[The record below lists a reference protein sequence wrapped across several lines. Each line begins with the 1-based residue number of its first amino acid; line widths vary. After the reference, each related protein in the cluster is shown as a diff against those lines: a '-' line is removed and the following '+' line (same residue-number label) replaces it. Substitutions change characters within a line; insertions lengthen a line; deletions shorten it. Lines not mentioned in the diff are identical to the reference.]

1 MKRVLLGLA
10 VLALAG
16 CEVGPDYKLPDE
28 AKTNAPAAQGGFI
41 SADAKTTVSAP
52 VPDGWWRLYDDAV
65 LNRLEEEALKA
76 NDDLRIAAA
85 NLQRARALQREVEG
99 AQDPHFSAFFGAQRG
114 QLSGE
119 SYLLPVPLPAQY
131 LADAGIQASYQ
142 LDLFGR
148 LARAAEAASAD
159 TEATE
164 AGLDLARITV
174 AAEVARAYSDGC
186 AATHELSTAKQQVEL
201 QLKARSIAGQLSS
214 AGRESVIEVTRTD
227 IQVDQIRATLPVFEA
242 HRRAAWFRLAVLTG
256 HPPAEYPRDAE
267 ACTAPPRLH
276 RPIPVG
282 DGAGLLKRRP
292 DIRAAERTLAAAT
305 AKIGVATAALYP
317 EITLGASVGST
328 GLLTDIAQPAAN
340 HWGLGPLISWS
351 VPGESEHARV
361 AAADAQAHAAL
372 AHFDAVVLSALRE
385 TETSLTAYAHD
396 LDRNDILRS
405 ARDHASLAVDQEDQ
419 LYKAGRSPFLNG
431 INARAMLAAT
441 ETALAASD
449 DQIAADQ
456 VAIFL
461 ALGGGWPQK

>member
-1 MKRVLLGLA
+1 MKRALLALVLLG
-10 VLALAG
+10 LAG

-28 AKTNAPAAQGGFI
+28 AKVNAPAAQGGFI
-41 SADAKTTVSAP
+41 SADARLTVSAP

-76 NDDLRIAAA
+76 NDDLRLAAA
-85 NLQRARALQREVEG
+85 NLARARALQREVEG
-99 AQDPHFSAFFGAQRG
+99 AQDPHFGAFFGAQRG

-131 LADAGIQASYQ
+131 LADAGIQVSYQ

-148 LARAAEAASAD
+148 LERAAEAASAD

-164 AGLDLARITV
+164 AGVDLARITV
-174 AAEVARAYSDGC
+174 AAEVARAYSEGC
-186 AATHELSTAKQQVEL
+186 AAGHEWATAKQQVEL
-201 QLKARSIAGQLSS
+201 QLRARSIAGQLAS

-242 HRRAAWFRLAVLTG
+242 HQRAAWFRLAILTG
-256 HPPAEYPRDAE
+256 HPPAEYPREVE
-267 ACTAPPRLH
+267 ACAAPPRLH
-276 RPIPVG
+276 RPIPIG

-328 GLLTDIAQPAAN
+328 GLLTDIGQPAAN
-340 HWGLGPLISWS
+340 HWGIGPLISWT
-351 VPGESEHARV
+351 VPGESEHARL
-361 AAADAQAHAAL
+361 AAANAQADAAL
-372 AHFDAVVLSALRE
+372 AHFDTVVLNALRE
-385 TETSLTAYAHD
+385 TETSLTVYAHD
-396 LDRNDILRS
+396 LDRNDVLRS
-405 ARDHASLAVDQEDQ
+405 ARDHASEAVQQEDQ

-456 VAIFL
+456 INLFL
-461 ALGGGWPQK
+461 ALGGGWPQQ